1 MLAYDYPVLGIF
13 WTTLWF
19 FLWIIWIFILFR
31 VIFDIFRSH
40 DLGGWGK
47 ALWLIFVI
55 IVPFLGV
62 FIYLIARGGKMA
74 ERDQRDAA
82 QQEQAFRSYVQD
94 VAAPN
99 TADELSKLADLR
111 ARGVITEAEFD
122 QQKAKVLGGQG
133 GGMGSAASPPS
144 ASA

>member
-1 MLAYDYPVLGIF
+1 MLAYNYPLGGAF
-13 WTTLWF
+13 LTMLWF
-19 FLWIIWIFILFR
+19 FLWVIWIIILFR

-40 DLGGWGK
+40 DMGGWGK

-94 VAAPN
+94 VAATGPN
-99 TADELSKLADLR
+99 AADELTKLADLK
-111 ARGVITEAEFD
+111 AKGVITDAEFE
-122 QQKAKVLGGQG
+122 QQKAKIL
-133 GGMGSAASPPS
+133 S
-144 ASA
+144 